1 MLFTGKLKIAL
12 LILLIVV
19 VIGTI
24 GFHGIEKWSLID
36 SFYTTMTT
44 LSTVGYGD
52 YTPKTTQGKVFTVL
66 IIILG
71 VGTML
76 YSFGLISETV
86 IEGRLRKLLGRGKLK
101 KMIDKMNNHY
111 IICGCGRIG
120 YLICRELIA
129 EKVPCVVIDNNP
141 EVIQKVQDEG
151 FTYCR
156 GDATQD
162 KTLN

>member
-120 YLICRELIA
+120 YLIGS
-129 EKVPCVVIDNNP
+129 VVNRRPGIMRSIY
-141 EVIQKVQDEG
+141 EH
-151 FTYCR
+151 
-156 GDATQD
+156 
-162 KTLN
+162 